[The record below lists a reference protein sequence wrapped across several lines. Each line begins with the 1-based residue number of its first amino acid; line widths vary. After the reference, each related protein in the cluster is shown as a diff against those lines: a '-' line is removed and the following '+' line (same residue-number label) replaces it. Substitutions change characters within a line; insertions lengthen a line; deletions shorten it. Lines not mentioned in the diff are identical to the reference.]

1 MRGAIM
7 AEHDK
12 GITIRIPIELKED
25 YKRYLEWECL
35 TISEDIRNHIRDC
48 VKQYKKEM
56 QIFERLDKRKIE

>member
-1 MRGAIM
+1 MP
-7 AEHDK
+7 EHDK

-48 VKQYKKEM
+48 VKQYKKEL
-56 QIFERLDKRKIE
+56 QIFKRLDEKKSKIKE

>member
-56 QIFERLDKRKIE
+56 QIFERLDKRKRE